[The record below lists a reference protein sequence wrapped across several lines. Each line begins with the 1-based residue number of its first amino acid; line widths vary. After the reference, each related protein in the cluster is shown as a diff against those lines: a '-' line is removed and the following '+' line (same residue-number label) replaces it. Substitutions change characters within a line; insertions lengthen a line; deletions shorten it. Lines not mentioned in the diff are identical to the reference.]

1 MLRLPPFDYLTPHC
15 VEEAAALLHQYGP
28 EAMLVAGGT
37 DLLPNLKR
45 ALFTPQKLIGLR
57 QLAELRTVTPDNRG
71 GIRLGAGLT
80 LSEIAN
86 NHWIQTNYPAL
97 TTAVLLVSTPQLRNA
112 GTLGGNLC
120 LDTRCTYY
128 NQSESWRQALGYCMK
143 KAGHVCWVAPG
154 SDHCLAVQSSDTAPI
169 LIALDAQVRL
179 VGPTQTRWLPL
190 QALYQAD
197 GLHYL
202 QKAPDEILVDVVIPP
217 PTTARMSYL
226 KLRRRAAFDFPV
238 LSVAAALWF
247 DEAGLCTQ
255 ARLVLGALHA
265 APLRLHMAEQM
276 LIGQRP
282 DADLIEAVAQVAY
295 QSAKPLDNTDM
306 SLSYRK
312 QMVRVYVA
320 RALRTVL
327 QQQ

>member
-1 MLRLPPFDYLTPHC
+1 
-15 VEEAAALLHQYGP
+15 
-28 EAMLVAGGT
+28 
-37 DLLPNLKR
+37 
-45 ALFTPQKLIGLR
+45 
-57 QLAELRTVTPDNRG
+57 
-71 GIRLGAGLT
+71 
-80 LSEIAN
+80 
-86 NHWIQTNYPAL
+86 
-97 TTAVLLVSTPQLRNA
+97 
-112 GTLGGNLC
+112 
-120 LDTRCTYY
+120 
-128 NQSESWRQALGYCMK
+128 MK
-143 KAGHVCWVAPG
+143 KSGHVCWVAPG

-197 GLHYL
+197 GLQL
-202 QKAPDEILVDVVIPP
+202 
-217 PTTARMSYL
+217 
-226 KLRRRAAFDFPV
+226 
-238 LSVAAALWF
+238 
-247 DEAGLCTQ
+247 
-255 ARLVLGALHA
+255 
-265 APLRLHMAEQM
+265 